1 MTTWNYRVFRE
12 ADGGLS
18 LREAFYAEDDRV
30 IACSEPVT
38 GEADSLTELTA
49 LLNDW
54 RRALD
59 QPVLT
64 LTDVPVPPAGQPR
77 PRSGRRL
84 SHAEVVSRLGLAQEG
99 R

>member
-18 LREAFYAEDDRV
+18 IREAFYAEDGQV
-30 IACSEPVT
+30 IACGEPATV
-38 GEADSLTELTA
+38 EAVSIHELTA

-59 QPVLT
+59 LPVLA
-64 LTDVPVPPAGQPR
+64 LSDIPARPAGQSRTP
-77 PRSGRRL
+77 SEKRL
-84 SHAEVVSRLGLAQEG
+84 TQAEVLSRLGLTV
-99 R
+99 RSS